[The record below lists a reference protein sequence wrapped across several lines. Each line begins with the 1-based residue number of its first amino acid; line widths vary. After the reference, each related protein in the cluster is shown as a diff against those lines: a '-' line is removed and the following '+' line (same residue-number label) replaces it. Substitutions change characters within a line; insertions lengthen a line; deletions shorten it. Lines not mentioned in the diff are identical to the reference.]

1 MNTADITEDLVFVR
15 DNVLTLARR
24 FESNPTLFFNES
36 DFQSE
41 LFTQLLVKYSNEGR
55 ITKTRVWGT
64 DKPKPIKAVYS
75 RRLHSELLLP
85 EGRIDLAILDLDNV
99 VFAVNSKGRFGYIQ
113 LTSGNHIFIE
123 IKSSRTIRS
132 CVTSRGKWL
141 RSLIA
146 DIEKLSHYNHH
157 CFLVC
162 FDFNRYLDKNS
173 ISKLR
178 QSVAANLELFYFT
191 NKQADNYLVDV

>member
-1 MNTADITEDLVFVR
+1 MNTPDMTEDLTFIR
-15 DNVLTLARR
+15 DNILALARR
-24 FESNPTLFFNES
+24 FKSNPTLFFNES

-41 LFTQLLVKYSNEGR
+41 LFTQLLAKYGNEER
-55 ITKTRVWGT
+55 ITKISVWGT
-64 DKPKPIKAVYS
+64 DKPKPTKPVYS
-75 RRLHSELLLP
+75 RRLHSEFLLA

-99 VFAVNSKGRFGYIQ
+99 IFAVNSKGRFGHMRP
-113 LTSGNHIFIE
+113 TSGNHIYIE
-123 IKSSRTIRS
+123 IKSSRTNRS
-132 CVTSRGKWL
+132 HVTSRKKWL
-141 RSLIA
+141 LSLIA

-173 ISKLR
+173 VSKLL

-191 NKQADNYLVDV
+191 NKQADNYSVDV